1 MKLSAAILTP
11 VCLSFLYQSCFF
23 ELIISS
29 RCLGYI
35 VVQSLS
41 PVQLFAIPW
50 TAAHQSSLTFTVSWS
65 LLKLIS
71 IELMIPSNHLILC
84 CSLLLS
90 PSIFPSIRVFS
101 KELALCIRC
110 PKDWS
115 LSFNIS
121 PFNVYAGLIFLLGLI
136 WFDLFAVQE
145 TLKSLL

>member
-1 MKLSAAILTP
+1 MTLWSEACQA
-11 VCLSFLYQSCFF
+11 
-23 ELIISS
+23 
-29 RCLGYI
+29 
-35 VVQSLS
+35 
-41 PVQLFAIPW
+41 
-50 TAAHQSSLTFTVSWS
+50 SLTFTVSWS

-110 PKDWS
+110 PKDWN

-121 PFNVYAGLIFLLGLI
+121 PFNEYAGLIFLLGLI
-136 WFDLFAVQE
+136 GLI
-145 TLKSLL
+145 SLLSKRLLRVFSSTTVEKYQIFGTHPSLWSDSNLCT

>member
-65 LLKLIS
+65 LLKLLS
-71 IELMIPSNHLILC
+71 IELVTLSNHLFFC
-84 CSLLLS
+84 CLFSFYLQFFPASVSFPMSQLFTSGDQNVGTS
-90 PSIFPSIRVFS
+90 PSASVLPM
-101 KELALCIRC
+101 
-110 PKDWS
+110 
-115 LSFNIS
+115 NIQ
-121 PFNVYAGLIFLLGLI
+121 G
-136 WFDLFAVQE
+136 
-145 TLKSLL
+145 